1 MLPSLV
7 QQIWSKFATNKKKKS
22 GFLQSI
28 RHLVD
33 ARDWEHS
40 FLSQIEHL
48 WLWVIGWGGLAQS
61 LLPPFT
67 FLQVA
72 FLIESFFGWI
82 SFFHFISFI
91 PFFFI
96 EPSPQWIC
104 LTLSWITK
112 SSVHLH
118 FHFHFQWCKES
129 RGRKDHNQTINQ
141 QWGREREERREGGR
155 GGN

>member
-7 QQIWSKFATNKKKKS
+7 QQIWSKFATKKKRKKVDS
-22 GFLQSI
+22 FRAFATSSMPEIESI
-28 RHLVD
+28 H
-33 ARDWEHS
+33 

-141 QWGREREERREGGR
+141 QWGREREERREGG
-155 GGN
+155 GN